1 MNRTLALIA
10 LILPLFATA
19 GSQSTLTEADKK
31 QVVQTLCQEMNARY
45 VFADVAKKA
54 TSIVEKK
61 LAAGEYAS
69 IDSGAAFAAQ
79 LVKDLNSACKD
90 AHLRIR
96 YSEEKLPVRKER
108 GEPSKAELEEFT
120 KFTRLNNAGFE
131 KIERLPGNIGY
142 IKFNGFFDP
151 EEAAQPIRAAM
162 DFVANTDAL
171 IFDIRENG
179 GGDPATVRL
188 ICSYL
193 FDDKPVHLNS
203 LKFREGDKIRVEEF
217 WTLKKVPGKRYV
229 GKDIYVL
236 MSKRT
241 GSGAEEF
248 AYNLKTQK
256 RATLYGTSTWGGA
269 NPGGN
274 VRLTDH
280 FSVFIPVGCAMNPI
294 TKTNW
299 EGTGVL
305 PDIETTAEDALRQA
319 HLDAIRKLQSK
330 AKDPNDQDRLKAS
343 LEAAEKLY
351 GVQKEK
357 PNG

>member
-19 GSQSTLTEADKK
+19 GSQSSLTDAEKK
-31 QVVQTLCQEMNARY
+31 QVVQTLCDEMKSRY
-45 VFADVAKKA
+45 VFADIAKKA
-54 TSIVEKK
+54 TAIVEKK
-61 LAAGEYAS
+61 LADGDYAS
-69 IDSGAAFAAQ
+69 ITSGPAFAAE
-79 LVKDLNSACKD
+79 LSKDLNSACKD

-96 YSEEKLPVRKER
+96 YFAETLPVRKER
-108 GEPSKAELEEFT
+108 GEPSKDEIEEAA
-120 KFTRLNNAGFE
+120 KFTRLINAGFD
-131 KIERLPGNIGY
+131 KVERLPGNIGY

-151 EEAAQPIRAAM
+151 KDAAQPVRAAM

-179 GGDPATVRL
+179 GGEPATVRL

-193 FDDKPVHLNS
+193 FDEKPVHLNS
-203 LKFREGDKIRVEEF
+203 LKFREGDKMRTEEF

-229 GKDIYVL
+229 GKDIYVV

-269 NPGGN
+269 NPGGT
-274 VRLTDH
+274 VRLNDH
-280 FSVFIPVGCAMNPI
+280 FIAFIPVGCAVNPI

-305 PDIETTAEDALRQA
+305 PDVETSAEDALRQA
-319 HLDAIRKLQSK
+319 HLDAIRKLQSA
-330 AKDPNDQDRLKAS
+330 AKDPKDQERLKSS

-351 GVQKEK
+351 GTPKEK